1 MPYLLAHEVRN
12 LLGDATIKNQCATSR
27 VREVVD
33 DFNIPTLQTRAWG
46 DPLRSR
52 KSLARP
58 QVQANSGDSK
68 SVASCMSD
76 YMLQSHLTSGF
87 VGPGSLSKVHALR
100 AGAGCPPCCS
110 SFKASESMNT
120 GTDSSFTFKMLSL
133 SCCSLCISYST
144 GTKEPQKRRFLTPMK
159 HSGRGVSERGERAW
173 SAGRWLGCVSRAR
186 LSAGLPDFHRTLG
199 GGGVSESYA

>member
-120 GTDSSFTFKMLSL
+120 QVLIHLLLSKCFL
-133 SCCSLCISYST
+133 FPAVRYVFHT
-144 GTKEPQKRRFLTPMK
+144 VQVPRNHKRDG
-159 HSGRGVSERGERAW
+159 S
-173 SAGRWLGCVSRAR
+173 
-186 LSAGLPDFHRTLG
+186 
-199 GGGVSESYA
+199 